1 MERPRWRDVSMWRN
15 PQLPPPSPAPRE
27 ILPHALG
34 YVPRF
39 VEIYKE
45 KSRQKP
51 MKINIIQIQHQ
62 QIRKNSRIIQDGQA
76 H

>member
-15 PQLPPPSPAPRE
+15 PQLPPPSHAPRE

-45 KSRQKP
+45 KKQAEAYE
-51 MKINIIQIQHQ
+51 NQH
-62 QIRKNSRIIQDGQA
+62 NSNPA
-76 H
+76 PTNKKK